1 MSYHTIAVTALTILN
16 GQTDSSILYAQ
27 PDFRDGDTLKL
38 YAPGTMPETV
48 KVYVSPVGSPSSP
61 PQASDWRILST
72 DSGTDTVLSAGHAL
86 SLDLPAFKAI
96 KLVAGGAVAA
106 DRVIAVTKGVWA

>member
-1 MSYHTIAVTALTILN
+1 MSYHTIAVSPLTIPN
-16 GQTDSSILYAQ
+16 SGTDSNILYAHS
-27 PDFRDGDTLKL
+27 DFRDGDSLKL

-48 KVYVSPVGSPSSP
+48 KVYVSPVGEPGSP
-61 PQASDWRILST
+61 PSASDWRILST
-72 DSGTDTVLSAGHAL
+72 DSGTDTVLSAGHAI

-106 DRVIAVTKGVWA
+106 DRAITVTKGVWA

>member
-1 MSYHTIAVTALTILN
+1 MSYHTIAASPLTIAS
-16 GQTDSSILYAQ
+16 GQTDSNVLYAE

-48 KVYVSPVGSPSSP
+48 KVFVSPVGTPASP
-61 PQASDWRILST
+61 PSASDWRILST

-86 SLDLPAFKAI
+86 SLDLPAFKAL

-106 DRVIAVTKGVWA
+106 DRVVAVTKGVWA